1 MLAHT
6 KYRLSPFLQPEGAPP
21 GYLVIGPNGNRI
33 YLPLVGFRYEN
44 DYYELGKMG
53 YYWVTT
59 SRHEEVTVNLGR
71 VGLAL
76 VLVPGA
82 ISVGYADVADGFS
95 VRPVLDR

>member
-1 MLAHT
+1 M
-6 KYRLSPFLQPEGAPP
+6 
-21 GYLVIGPNGNRI
+21 VIGPNGNRI
-33 YLPLVGFRYEN
+33 YLPLVGFRYED

-59 SRHEEVTVNLGR
+59 SRHEDLNDLGGR
-71 VGLAL
+71 IGLAL

>member
-1 MLAHT
+1 
-6 KYRLSPFLQPEGAPP
+6 
-21 GYLVIGPNGNRI
+21 
-33 YLPLVGFRYEN
+33 
-44 DYYELGKMG
+44 MG

-59 SRHEEVTVNLGR
+59 SRHEDLNDLGGR
-71 VGLAL
+71 IGLAL